1 MTNYCYQHPDSETA
15 LTCGNCGRPICTR
28 CVVQHPVG
36 IRCPE
41 CARPTRIPT
50 LDVTTSY
57 YSRAI
62 AAAVGI
68 SVAGIIGLFLLAVLL
83 TQTPLG
89 YIGGYLFWGA
99 LAGIGYLMGRG
110 VSLAVNRK
118 RGLGLQWIAGAATGA
133 TFAVSTSL
141 ISTFVVGVGLNSL
154 FGIFALVA
162 AIYLAAR
169 ELRV

>member
-1 MTNYCYQHPDSETA
+1 LTNYCYQHPDSETA

-89 YIGGYLFWGA
+89 YIIGDYLIWGA

-118 RGLGLQWIAGAATGA
+118 RSLGLQWIAGAATGA
-133 TFAVSTSL
+133 TFVIATKL
-141 ISTFVVGVGLNSL
+141 IGIELNSL
-154 FGIFALVA
+154 LGIFALVA
-162 AIYLAAR
+162 AIYLASR

>member
-15 LTCGNCGRPICTR
+15 LTCGNCERPICTR

-50 LDVTTSY
+50 LDITPSY

-68 SVAGIIGLFLLAVLL
+68 SVAGIAGLFLLTVLL

-89 YIGGYLFWGA
+89 YVGGYLFWGA

-118 RGLGLQWIAGAATGA
+118 RGLGLQWIAGVATGA
-133 TFAVSTSL
+133 TFVISTS
-141 ISTFVVGVGLNSL
+141 VVDVGLNSL
-154 FGIFALVA
+154 FGIFTLVA

>member
-1 MTNYCYQHPDSETA
+1 MNAYCYKHPDSETA

-36 IRCPE
+36 IRCAE

-68 SVAGIIGLFLLAVLL
+68 SIAGIIGLIILAVLL
-83 TQTPLG
+83 RQTPLG
-89 YIGGYLFWGA
+89 FVGGYLFWGA

-118 RGLGLQWIAGAATGA
+118 RGLGLQWIAGGATGA
-133 TFAVSTSL
+133 TFV
-141 ISTFVVGVGLNSL
+141 ISTTLIGVGLSSL
-154 FGIFALVA
+154 LGIFALVA
-162 AIYLAAR
+162 AIYLASR

>member
-68 SVAGIIGLFLLAVLL
+68 SVTGIISLFLLAVLL

-89 YIGGYLFWGA
+89 YVGGYLFWGA

-133 TFAVSTSL
+133 TFVIVTTL
-141 ISTFVVGVGLNSL
+141 IGVGLNSL

-162 AIYLAAR
+162 AIYLASR

>member
-1 MTNYCYQHPDSETA
+1 MTSYCYNHPDRETA

-50 LDVTTSY
+50 LDVTPSY
-57 YSRAI
+57 YSRAV
-62 AAAVGI
+62 AAASGI
-68 SVAGIIGLFLLAVLL
+68 SVAGIIGLILLVVLL
-83 TQTPLG
+83 RQTPLG
-89 YIGGYLFWGA
+89 YVGNYLFWGT

-118 RGLGLQWIAGAATGA
+118 RGLGLQWVAGAATGA
-133 TFAVSTSL
+133 TFVIATTL
-141 ISTFVVGVGLNSL
+141 VGVGLNSL
-154 FGIFALVA
+154 LGIFALVA
-162 AIYLAAR
+162 AIYLASR

>member
-1 MTNYCYQHPDSETA
+1 M
-15 LTCGNCGRPICTR
+15 
-28 CVVQHPVG
+28 G
-36 IRCPE
+36 IRCEE

-50 LDVTTSY
+50 LDVTPSF

-68 SVAGIIGLFLLAVLL
+68 SVAGVISLFLLAVLL
-83 TQTPLG
+83 TLTPLG
-89 YIGGYLFWGA
+89 FVGGYLFWGA

-118 RGLGLQWIAGAATGA
+118 RGLGLQWVAGIGVGA
-133 TFAVSTSL
+133 TFVIATSL
-141 ISTFVVGVGLNSL
+141 VGVGVSSL
-154 FGIFALVA
+154 FGIVALVA

>member
-1 MTNYCYQHPDSETA
+1 MNAYCYKHPDRETA

-36 IRCPE
+36 IRCQE
-41 CARPTRIPT
+41 CGQPTRIPT
-50 LDVTTSY
+50 LDVTPSY

-62 AAAVGI
+62 AAAAGI
-68 SVAGIIGLFLLAVLL
+68 SIAGIIGLIILAILLR
-83 TQTPLG
+83 QTPLG
-89 YIGGYLFWGA
+89 LVGGYLFWGA

-118 RGLGLQWIAGAATGA
+118 RGLGLQWVAGIATGA
-133 TFAVSTSL
+133 TFVISTSL
-141 ISTFVVGVGLNSL
+141 IGGGVSSL

-162 AIYLAAR
+162 AIYLASR

>member
-68 SVAGIIGLFLLAVLL
+68 SVTGIISLFLLAVLL

-89 YIGGYLFWGA
+89 YVGGYLFWGA

-133 TFAVSTSL
+133 TFV
-141 ISTFVVGVGLNSL
+141 ISTFVVGVELNSL
-154 FGIFALVA
+154 FGIFALVV

>member
-1 MTNYCYQHPDSETA
+1 MTAYCYNHPDSDTA

-50 LDVTTSY
+50 LDVTPSY

-68 SVAGIIGLFLLAVLL
+68 SVAGIIGLFFLAVLL
-83 TQTPLG
+83 TLTPLG
-89 YIGGYLFWGA
+89 FVGGYLFWGA
-99 LAGIGYLMGRG
+99 LVGIGYLMGRG

-118 RGLGLQWIAGAATGA
+118 RGLGLQWIAGGATGA
-133 TFAVSTSL
+133 TFVIATSL
-141 ISTFVVGVGLNSL
+141 VGVGLSSL
-154 FGIFALVA
+154 FGLFALVG
-162 AIYLAAR
+162 AIYLSAR

>member
-50 LDVTTSY
+50 LDITPSY

-62 AAAVGI
+62 AAAAGI
-68 SVAGIIGLFLLAVLL
+68 SIAGIVGLFLLTVLL

-89 YIGGYLFWGA
+89 YVGGYLFWGA

-118 RGLGLQWIAGAATGA
+118 RGLGLQWIAGVATGA
-133 TFAVSTSL
+133 TFVISTS
-141 ISTFVVGVGLNSL
+141 VVDVGLNSL

>member
-1 MTNYCYQHPDSETA
+1 MNTYCYNHPDRETA

-50 LDVTTSY
+50 LDVTPTY

-68 SVAGIIGLFLLAVLL
+68 SVAGIIGLFFLAVLL

-89 YIGGYLFWGA
+89 FVGGYLFWGA

-118 RGLGLQWIAGAATGA
+118 RGQGLQWIAGIATGA
-133 TFAVSTSL
+133 TFVISTSL
-141 ISTFVVGVGLNSL
+141 VGVGVSSL